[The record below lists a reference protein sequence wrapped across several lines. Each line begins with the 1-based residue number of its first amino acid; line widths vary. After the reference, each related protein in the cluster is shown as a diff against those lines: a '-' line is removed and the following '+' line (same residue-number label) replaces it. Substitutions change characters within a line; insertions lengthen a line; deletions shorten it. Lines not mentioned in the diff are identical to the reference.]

1 MVIELKTNLAVRETE
16 IDGTTLVKPDQVE
29 DFLSDMKALA
39 QEAFV
44 VITMNA
50 KNRVIQRH
58 LVSIGIVDSA
68 LVHPRETFRPAI
80 LDGASSVILAHNHPS
95 GDSCPSAEDIKITKQ
110 LVQAGQNIGIKV
122 LDHIIIGDRPLSL
135 REAGLVE
142 FNQQGV

>member
-1 MVIELKTNLAVRETE
+1 MVIELKANLAVRETA
-16 IDGTTLVKPDQVE
+16 IDGRMLIKPDQVE

-39 QEAFV
+39 QEVFV

-135 REAGLVE
+135 REAGVVE
-142 FNQQGV
+142 FN